1 MADILSKYKG
11 KGFRELPTPCFVVQ
25 ESKFDSNC
33 TNMLNNVHDL
43 SLATDRQIL
52 FRAHVKTHKTA
63 QGTFKQL
70 GHGLSSVK
78 RTVHSILIST
88 IKEAQ
93 GLLDY
98 QESIG
103 KNYIKDICYS
113 LPACVPE
120 KLEQLSN
127 LSKRTGSLRLF
138 VDNVEHFANLAD
150 FGKPA
155 GSAKWSVFIK
165 IDMGTH
171 RAGLLNGTEEFESL
185 LRKAISPEILE
196 VVDLYGFYAHAGHS
210 YSVEGITDAHKLL
223 IEEIGAVN
231 EAAKH
236 LSLIKPNFDLSK
248 LVLSVG
254 ATPTSNS
261 LRMAKEPVLVDLVKK
276 QLLGILEIHCGNYCM
291 YDMQQLCTGC
301 IQESE
306 VSGFVL
312 GTICSCY
319 STRNEILTDTGVTSL
334 TREESRLPGR
344 GLCVDLNEILTDK
357 PFKRKWYVDRV
368 SQEHGI
374 LRPYHSGVEI
384 GQIKLGSKIAIL
396 PQHACIVMNQFP
408 YYFVVDKEGIIVDV
422 WTPFQ
427 KW

>member
-1 MADILSKYKG
+1 
-11 KGFRELPTPCFVVQ
+11 
-25 ESKFDSNC
+25 
-33 TNMLNNVHDL
+33 MLNNVHDL

-70 GHGLSSVK
+70 GHWLPSAKGIA
-78 RTVHSILIST
+78 HSILVST
-88 IKEAQ
+88 IREAQ

-98 QESIG
+98 QESLG
-103 KNYIKDICYS
+103 ENYIRDICYS

-127 LSKRTGSLRLF
+127 LSKRTESLRLF
-138 VDNVEHFANLAD
+138 VDNIEHFDNLAD

-165 IDMGTH
+165 IDMGTR
-171 RAGLLNGTEEFESL
+171 RAGLVNGTVEFESL
-185 LRKAISPEILE
+185 LRKAMSSDILE
-196 VVDLYGFYAHAGHS
+196 VVELYGFYAHAGHS
-210 YSVEGITDAHKLL
+210 YSVERITDANKLL
-223 IEEIGAVN
+223 IEEIEAAN

-236 LSLIKPNFDLSK
+236 LSLIQPDFNVSK

-261 LRMAKEPVLVDLVKK
+261 LRMAREPVLVDLIKK
-276 QLLGILEIHCGNYCM
+276 ELLGTLEIHCGNYCM
-291 YDMQQLCTGC
+291 YDIQQLCTGC

-306 VSGFVL
+306 LSGFVL
-312 GTICSCY
+312 GTICSSY
-319 STRNEILTDTGVTSL
+319 STRNEILTDTGVTAL
-334 TREESRLPGR
+334 TREASRLPGR
-344 GLCVDLNEILTDK
+344 GLCVDLKEILTDK
-357 PFKRKWYVDRV
+357 PFKREWYVDRV

-374 LRPYHSGVEI
+374 LKPYHSGVEAR
-384 GQIKLGSKIAIL
+384 QVRLGSKIAIL
-396 PQHACIVMNQFP
+396 PQHACIVMSQFP
-408 YYFVVDKEGIIVDV
+408 YFFVVDEHGLVVDV